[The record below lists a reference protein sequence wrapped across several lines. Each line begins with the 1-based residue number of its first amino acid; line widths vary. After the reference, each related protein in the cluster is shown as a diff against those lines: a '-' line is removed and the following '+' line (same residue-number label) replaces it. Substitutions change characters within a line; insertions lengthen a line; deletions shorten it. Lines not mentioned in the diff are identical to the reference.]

1 MLIPKLYFD
10 DSISNFL
17 EGDHNSMKCD
27 IYEKDNNYFVE
38 MDLPG
43 FKKDEIKI
51 ECDKG
56 NLIITASKEE
66 SEDDSNND
74 KNYIRRERVYNKY
87 SRSFYLG
94 DIAEDEVSAKFDN
107 GTLTVT
113 IPKKQ
118 EADTKKYIN
127 ID

>member
-10 DSISNFL
+10 DSINSLF
-17 EGDHNSMKCD
+17 EGEGKMKCD
-27 IYEKDNNYFVE
+27 IYEKEGKYFVE

-43 FKKDEIKI
+43 YKKEEIKI

-56 NLIITASKEE
+56 NLTVKASKEE
-66 SEDDSNND
+66 KND
-74 KNYIRRERVYNKY
+74 EENDRNYIRRERVYNEY

-94 DIAEDEVSAKFDN
+94 DIDEEMISAKLID
-107 GTLTVT
+107 GTLTITV
-113 IPKKQ
+113 PKKK
-118 EADTKKYIN
+118 EIETKKRIE

>member
-10 DSISNFL
+10 DSINSLL
-17 EGDHNSMKCD
+17 EGENKMKCD
-27 IYEKDNNYFVE
+27 IYEKDNKYFVE

-43 FKKDEIKI
+43 FTKGEIKI

-56 NLIITASKEE
+56 NLTVKASKEE
-66 SEDDSNND
+66 KQDDENR
-74 KNYIRRERVYNKY
+74 NYIKRERVYNEY

-94 DIAEDEVSAKFDN
+94 DIDEENINAKFED
-107 GTLTVT
+107 GTLTITV
-113 IPKKQ
+113 PKRQ
-118 EADTKKYIN
+118 EIETKRHIE

>member
-10 DSISNFL
+10 DSINSLF
-17 EGDHNSMKCD
+17 EGEGKMKCD
-27 IYEKDNNYFVE
+27 IYEKEGKYFVE

-43 FKKDEIKI
+43 YKKEEIKI

-56 NLIITASKEE
+56 NLTVKAAKEE
-66 SEDDSNND
+66 RNDEDND
-74 KNYIRRERVYNKY
+74 RNYIRRERVYNEY

-94 DIAEDEVSAKFDN
+94 DIDEEMISAKLID
-107 GTLTVT
+107 GTLTITV
-113 IPKKQ
+113 PKKK
-118 EADTKKYIN
+118 EIETKKRIE

>member
-10 DSISNFL
+10 DSINSLF
-17 EGDHNSMKCD
+17 EGEGKMKCD
-27 IYEKDNNYFVE
+27 IYEKEGKYFVE

-43 FKKDEIKI
+43 YKKEEIKI

-56 NLIITASKEE
+56 NLTVKASKEE
-66 SEDDSNND
+66 RNDEDND
-74 KNYIRRERVYNKY
+74 RNYIRRERVYNEY

-94 DIAEDEVSAKFDN
+94 DIDEEMISAKLID
-107 GTLTVT
+107 GTLTIIV
-113 IPKKQ
+113 PKKK
-118 EADTKKYIN
+118 EIETKKRIE

>member
-10 DSISNFL
+10 DSINSLF
-17 EGDHNSMKCD
+17 EGEGKMKCD
-27 IYEKDNNYFVE
+27 IYEKEGKYFVE

-43 FKKDEIKI
+43 YKKDEIKI

-56 NLIITASKEE
+56 NLTVKASKEE
-66 SEDDSNND
+66 RDDEDND
-74 KNYIRRERVYNKY
+74 RNYIRRERVYNEY

-94 DIAEDEVSAKFDN
+94 DIDEEMISAKLID
-107 GTLTVT
+107 GTLTITV
-113 IPKKQ
+113 PKKK
-118 EADTKKYIN
+118 EIETKKQIE